1 MLDTFRNWINMIL
14 ALGILFTVI
23 RIIVPN
29 TKLKKYI
36 YSLMGIVTIIVILSP
51 VINLIKNGD
60 LENSFKNIFLNM
72 ASAETLN
79 TEYTNLS
86 NYEDVNKNNVKEN
99 FKLNVKNDIKQKL
112 AQNIDNE
119 IQVEIDI
126 TDTYNIDKVT
136 INVVGY
142 TSFDIA
148 SFINQEYDID
158 RQKVIIQKGG

>member
-51 VINLIKNGD
+51 IINLIKNGD
-60 LENSFKNIFLNM
+60 LENRFKDIFLNM
-72 ASAETLN
+72 ATAETLN
-79 TEYTNLS
+79 SEYTNLS
-86 NYEDVNKNNVKEN
+86 NYEDINKNNVKEN
-99 FKLNVKNDIKQKL
+99 FKLNVENDIKQKL
-112 AQNIDNE
+112 TQNIDNE
-119 IQVEIDI
+119 VQVEIDI
-126 TDTYNIDKVT
+126 TDTYNIDRV
-136 INVVGY
+136 IVNIVGD

>member
-99 FKLNVKNDIKQKL
+99 FKLNVENDKSKN
-112 AQNIDNE
+112 
-119 IQVEIDI
+119 
-126 TDTYNIDKVT
+126 
-136 INVVGY
+136 
-142 TSFDIA
+142 
-148 SFINQEYDID
+148 
-158 RQKVIIQKGG
+158 

>member
-60 LENSFKNIFLNM
+60 LENIFKNIFLNM

-99 FKLNVKNDIKQKL
+99 FKLNVENDIKQKL

-136 INVVGY
+136 INVVGD